1 MKHYLERLE
10 VKGKKGV
17 AIFSGLFFNE
27 DNKLEFRYSNLPM
40 FKNKRIIFD
49 KEHESLL
56 IIGFDK
62 KVYIRLSPENVQALN
77 LFEKEIRN
85 ELVSLYKDITTGKE
99 QLLCLNTGY
108 DKYPY
113 LITTETILENG
124 EYSPKYSMAL
134 EYAFSDKNL
143 KNYNIGIYPNF
154 KDYTDMQMKLGRAV
168 ENLKLSPNYSY
179 GGTKVVKTTLKEIL
193 KGVA

>member
-40 FKNKRIIFD
+40 FKDKRILYD
-49 KEHESLL
+49 SERESLL
-56 IIGFDK
+56 VKGFDK
-62 KVYIRLSPENVQALN
+62 KVYIRLSPEDVQSLN
-77 LFEKEIRN
+77 KFEQEIRN
-85 ELVSLYKDITTGKE
+85 SLISLYKDITIGKE
-99 QLLCLNTGY
+99 KLLCLETGL
-108 DKYPY
+108 DEYPY

-134 EYAFSDKNL
+134 EYSFSNKNL
-143 KNYNIGIYPNF
+143 KNFNIGIYPDF
-154 KDYTDMQMKLGRAV
+154 KNYDDMQKRLGEAIFKL
-168 ENLKLSPNYSY
+168 NLKPNYSY
-179 GGTKVVKTTLKEIL
+179 KGTKVIKTTLKEIL

>member
-40 FKNKRIIFD
+40 FKDKRILYD
-49 KEHESLL
+49 SERESLL
-56 IIGFDK
+56 VKGFDK
-62 KVYIRLSPENVQALN
+62 KVYIRLSPEDVQSLN
-77 LFEKEIRN
+77 KFEQEIRN
-85 ELVSLYKDITTGKE
+85 SLISLYKDITIGKE
-99 QLLCLNTGY
+99 KLLCLETGL
-108 DKYPY
+108 DEYPY

-168 ENLKLSPNYSY
+168 EKLKLSPNYSY
-179 GGTKVVKTTLKEIL
+179 KGTKVIKTTLKEIL

>member
-1 MKHYLERLE
+1 MKHYIKRLE
-10 VKGKKGV
+10 VKGKKGT
-17 AIFSGLFFNE
+17 AIFSGLIFNE
-27 DNKLEFRYSNLPM
+27 DNVLEFKYSNLPM
-40 FKNKRIIFD
+40 FKDKRIIFD

-56 IIGFDK
+56 IIGFNK

-77 LFEKEIRN
+77 LFEKEIRK

-168 ENLKLSPNYSY
+168 EKLKLSPNYSY
-179 GGTKVVKTTLKEIL
+179 KGTKVVKTTLKEIL

>member
-99 QLLCLNTGY
+99 QLLCFNTGY

-124 EYSPKYSMAL
+124 KYSPKYSMAL
-134 EYAFSDKNL
+134 EYSFSNKNL
-143 KNYNIGIYPNF
+143 KNFNIGIYPDF
-154 KDYTDMQMKLGRAV
+154 KNYDDMQKRLGEAILKL
-168 ENLKLSPNYSY
+168 NLKPNYSY
-179 GGTKVVKTTLKEIL
+179 KGTKVIKTTLKEIL